1 MPFPVMTLTNA
12 TATGDLIT
20 GPGAVGVLVKAMP
33 VACMG
38 DMVAGTVC
46 TGAVSVS
53 TSPNK
58 IMRGRPVACMTSPV
72 TGVNPITGIPVA
84 TVCAVTPN
92 VNDIF

>member
-12 TATGDLIT
+12 TATGDVIT
-20 GPGAVGVLVKAMP
+20 GPGAPTVLVKGLP

-38 DMVAGTVC
+38 DMV
-46 TGAVSVS
+46 TGAACVGSITVS

-58 IMRGRPVACMTSPV
+58 IMLGRPVACMTSV
-72 TGVNPITGIPVA
+72 VVGVNSAIGVPVS